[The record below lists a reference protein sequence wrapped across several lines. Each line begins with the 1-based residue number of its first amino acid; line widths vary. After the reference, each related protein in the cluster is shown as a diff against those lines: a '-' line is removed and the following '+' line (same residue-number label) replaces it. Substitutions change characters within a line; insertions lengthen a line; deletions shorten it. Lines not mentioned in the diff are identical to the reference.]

1 LADGKPVRV
10 TTIGR
15 LIMAQAAGEA
25 AWGAALVTDSIDPF
39 RVIVVVGAIVAAFV
53 WLGWRVTQG
62 RARAWAIA
70 TEIVTVFGGA
80 RILHGPGEIA
90 TVTTT
95 ALGAAAL
102 AGLLLAEKRTAID
115 QSEE

>member
-1 LADGKPVRV
+1 MRV

-25 AWGAALVTDSIDPF
+25 AWGAALVSDAIDPL
-39 RVIVVVGAIVAAFV
+39 RVILVVGAIVVAFV

-90 TVTTT
+90 TFTTS

-102 AGLLLAEKRTAID
+102 AGLLLAERRPALD
-115 QSEE
+115 QSDE